1 MPDPLWS
8 EGAPIERLTELS
20 ADSSDPAKEIPL
32 RHDVRSL
39 GILLGRVLVEQEGE
53 EFFQTVEQLRRLLI
67 QYRESTVGSSAEST
81 ASGNRPENFMQQA
94 REIIRSLSVEDAYR
108 LTKAF
113 AIYFELTNLAETN
126 HRKRRRRAANL
137 EPTRAVVEGSF
148 RGTLKRMQRA
158 GLTTGAI
165 LTALRQVCV
174 TPVFTAHP
182 TEITRHTVRLKRRR
196 IAACLERLDQLP
208 LAHTEAAEL
217 ESQIMAEITSL
228 WQTDEVRLK
237 RPTVQ
242 DEVYMGLDYFQ
253 MVLFD
258 TLPRLYSE
266 LEDAVEEINSPPG
279 KSGTRRT
286 PCCLSCCVSG
296 HGLAEIATAIRT

>member
-1 MPDPLWS
+1 M
-8 EGAPIERLTELS
+8 G
-20 ADSSDPAKEIPL
+20 
-32 RHDVRSL
+32 SL
-39 GILLGRVLVEQEGE
+39 A
-53 EFFQTVEQLRRLLI
+53 
-67 QYRESTVGSSAEST
+67 AESSKA
-81 ASGNRPENFMQQA
+81 ASSRKFHAPA
-94 REIIRSLSVEDAYR
+94 REIIRTLSVEDAYR

-148 RGTLKRMQRA
+148 RGTLKRMRA
-158 GLTTGAI
+158 CRFATGTICDGTATGLRNTGVHGAPDRDHE
-165 LTALRQVCV
+165 THS
-174 TPVFTAHP
+174 TPEASQHRGGT
-182 TEITRHTVRLKRRR
+182 
-196 IAACLERLDQLP
+196 LERLDQLP

-258 TLPRLYSE
+258 TLPRLYANWRMLFKRSIPR
-266 LEDAVEEINSPPG
+266 LDRLRN
-279 KSGTRRT
+279 RRT
-286 PCCLSCCVSG
+286 FPRFPSCCVRFVDRWRSRWQSVRNG
-296 HGLAEIATAIRT
+296 AIDARRSANGATGSVRSLHRRTVAIDHDN